1 MRTHYQRLYR
11 LRVQSIPNP
20 YRGSHFLLWAVA
32 FLPSGGWLP
41 VDLMVEPVVQAKR
54 RRKARKEIHWHEG
67 IPFASSA
74 LPTSLAMQLRT
85 IVSEGEGLG
94 LKTTR
99 PSQRG
104 LIFGWGRCARWGT
117 NYKGT
122 EELRSKVLKLQ
133 EESLQ
138 SDAVA
143 ALKSL
148 ALPLPLPETGSQ
160 QFFSRNYSPVNAP
173 EYQWLGHP
181 PPGPLCSSSATS
193 CCQACD
199 LCSLLWCGQCPNC
212 PIHVDKGDKTMT
224 IFLGWQSNDTPPEL
238 AAHFCCGAH
247 SVSLR
252 GGVIVVF
259 DGAHCRHG
267 VWAPSGAGTGLDDWY
282 GTAFVGK

>member
-1 MRTHYQRLYR
+1 
-11 LRVQSIPNP
+11 
-20 YRGSHFLLWAVA
+20 
-32 FLPSGGWLP
+32 
-41 VDLMVEPVVQAKR
+41 MVEPVVQAKR
-54 RRKARKEIHWHEG
+54 RRKAREEIHWHEG

-104 LIFGWGRCARWGT
+104 LIFGWGLCARWGT

-160 QFFSRNYSPVNAP
+160 QFFSRNYSPVNRLGVRLRYAGVLHHRRGKRLNEARAPLLDVQHRLPPCPRVLLKRRAKTQRAP
-173 EYQWLGHP
+173 E
-181 PPGPLCSSSATS
+181 AN
-193 CCQACD
+193 
-199 LCSLLWCGQCPNC
+199 LLRRPQ
-212 PIHVDKGDKTMT
+212 
-224 IFLGWQSNDTPPEL
+224 
-238 AAHFCCGAH
+238 
-247 SVSLR
+247 
-252 GGVIVVF
+252 
-259 DGAHCRHG
+259 
-267 VWAPSGAGTGLDDWY
+267 
-282 GTAFVGK
+282 

>member
-1 MRTHYQRLYR
+1 M
-11 LRVQSIPNP
+11 
-20 YRGSHFLLWAVA
+20 
-32 FLPSGGWLP
+32 
-41 VDLMVEPVVQAKR
+41 QAKR
-54 RRKARKEIHWHEG
+54 RRKARAEIHWHEG

-148 ALPLPLPETGSQ
+148 ALPLPLPETGRQ

-181 PPGPLCSSSATS
+181 PPGPLCRSPATS
-193 CCQACD
+193 CRQACD

-282 GTAFVGK
+282 GTAFVAK